1 MNSRPLIGHKGDSR
15 GVSECKEC
23 VQGECKEVQWIAQE
37 VQSMQGLCK
46 GMQRD
51 VQWVQD
57 GCKDVKRTQGGI
69 RRV

>member
-15 GVSECKEC
+15 GVSKEC

-51 VQWVQD
+51 VQWVQY
-57 GCKDVKRTQGGI
+57 GCRDVKRAQWGI